1 MADNNNNL
9 FKKLTDLFRSG
20 PVVRRKVKK
29 FKGTT
34 QSKSS
39 LEVFRKAHSDVYNST
54 LSAYGSYDRM
64 ARYSDF
70 SEMEACIAGDT
81 LIATPNGY
89 IEIQELAKKY
99 GPDETF
105 IVYSY
110 DHEKKQI
117 VPALGKQARHTVTEM
132 SYKITFD
139 SGKTLVATP
148 DHRVMRRDGTYCE
161 VQDLKIGDSMMP
173 FYRKSL
179 FSKDKNNNKGYQW
192 IYTMNKEDSTLNNG
206 WISEHRVI
214 AEWIAGRKIN
224 KDEHVH
230 HKNFIKHDNRPE
242 NLQIMSAKEHLSYH
256 ANILNGKKWNYEENS
271 EWINNFKKNHSKFM
285 KENNPAKRKDVTFA
299 KILQVCDRDGYNW
312 SHLQRVFDCSA
323 TVITNRLKDNGFN
336 NFTSF
341 ARAYDPTWKNNGWNN
356 KGKKNPRF
364 DSSLTFQKI
373 CNAYEDGISVKT
385 LSNKLDTTY
394 SKIKNRIKNE
404 GYNSFKEFKQ
414 SFGNHKVVS
423 IEPYKVIDLYD
434 LTVDGYKNYATDSII
449 VHNTPEISS
458 ALDIYS
464 EECVS
469 PDANGDVL
477 HIYSE
482 NRMIKKHL
490 TELFYDTLNIDF
502 NLAMWVRNLCKY
514 GDFFLFNDI
523 HPEYGVINAYPIPI
537 AEIEREEGFD
547 KTDPSAVRFRWVTQ
561 GNRVLENWQV
571 SHFRLL
577 GNDAFLPYGSSVL
590 EGARRV
596 WRQLILIEDAMLV
609 YRVIRSPERRVF
621 YIDVGNIP
629 PENIADYLEQAQ
641 TSLKRN
647 AVINKSTGQVDL
659 RYNPLSVDEDYFLPV
674 RGGESGTRI
683 DTLAGGSNTTAI
695 EDVEY
700 IQKKLFS
707 ALKIPKAYLGYDEDI
722 GAKAT
727 LAQEDIRFSR
737 TIQRIQKTIISEL
750 NKVAMIHLYTCGFT
764 DEDLLNFE
772 LKLSNPS
779 SIAQQQKLEL
789 IRTKFEIASS
799 APESIVD
806 REWVRKHILDLTDDE
821 IQRIER
827 GKKKDK
833 LSDMELEGVQL
844 KNDNP
849 FAFGDEGEGGEGGD
863 SGGMGDLGSGGDTGG
878 DTGGDEAGGGGLE
891 GLFAGDMKN
900 GKLMSEE
907 DFAEID
913 SILEEDDEVNIDD
926 VDDKGANVTNKVND
940 NKKRKG
946 IKYKRSNRQN
956 QTGMNDLKNISLTS
970 GDSATGFG
978 AKDFKAPILT
988 AKDLSVDLND
998 SVMPQSPVISQF
1010 IDKQMSARMSK
1021 SLDNMGKTLNIQ
1033 NKKGMLNEDLED
1045 YGIFINEKDISEE
1058 EK

>member
-70 SEMEACIAGDT
+70 SEMEA
-81 LIATPNGY
+81 
-89 IEIQELAKKY
+89 
-99 GPDETF
+99 
-105 IVYSY
+105 
-110 DHEKKQI
+110 
-117 VPALGKQARHTVTEM
+117 
-132 SYKITFD
+132 
-139 SGKTLVATP
+139 
-148 DHRVMRRDGTYCE
+148 
-161 VQDLKIGDSMMP
+161 
-173 FYRKSL
+173 
-179 FSKDKNNNKGYQW
+179 
-192 IYTMNKEDSTLNNG
+192 
-206 WISEHRVI
+206 
-214 AEWIAGRKIN
+214 
-224 KDEHVH
+224 
-230 HKNFIKHDNRPE
+230 
-242 NLQIMSAKEHLSYH
+242 
-256 ANILNGKKWNYEENS
+256 
-271 EWINNFKKNHSKFM
+271 
-285 KENNPAKRKDVTFA
+285 
-299 KILQVCDRDGYNW
+299 
-312 SHLQRVFDCSA
+312 
-323 TVITNRLKDNGFN
+323 
-336 NFTSF
+336 
-341 ARAYDPTWKNNGWNN
+341 
-356 KGKKNPRF
+356 
-364 DSSLTFQKI
+364 
-373 CNAYEDGISVKT
+373 
-385 LSNKLDTTY
+385 
-394 SKIKNRIKNE
+394 
-404 GYNSFKEFKQ
+404 
-414 SFGNHKVVS
+414 
-423 IEPYKVIDLYD
+423 
-434 LTVDGYKNYATDSII
+434 
-449 VHNTPEISS
+449 TPEISS
-458 ALDIYS
+458 ALDIYA

-490 TELFYDTLNIDF
+490 TELFYDTLNVDF

-737 TIQRIQKTIISEL
+737 TIQRIQKTIVSEL

-764 DEDLLNFE
+764 DEDLLNFD

-806 REWVRKHILDLTDDE
+806 REWVRKNILDLTDDE

-863 SGGMGDLGSGGDTGG
+863 SGGMGDLGGGGETGG
-878 DTGGDEAGGGGLE
+878 EEAGGGGGLE

-926 VDDKGANVTNKVND
+926 VDAKGANVSAEAKKANGNE
-940 NKKRKG
+940 KRKDTE
-946 IKYKRSNRQN
+946 YKKARRKNY
-956 QTGMNDLKNISLTS
+956 TGMNVLKNTSTTS
-970 GDSATGFG
+970 GDSKTGFG
-978 AKDFKAPILT
+978 ALSFEAPILT
-988 AKDLSVDLND
+988 AKDLSVDLKD
-998 SVMPQSPVISQF
+998 GVMPQSPVISQF